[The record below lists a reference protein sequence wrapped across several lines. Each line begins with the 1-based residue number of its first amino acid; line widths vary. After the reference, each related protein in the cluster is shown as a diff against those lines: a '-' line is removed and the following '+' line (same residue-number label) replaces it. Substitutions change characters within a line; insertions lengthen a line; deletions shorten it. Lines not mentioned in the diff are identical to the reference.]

1 MLHVHQDARVVVW
14 GWQLYQSAGCM
25 FIKGFWA
32 TRRVEV
38 INCKGSGATTL
49 LYVLSQWIQASVG
62 MLNQT
67 LKLIG
72 AWG

>member
-1 MLHVHQDARVVVW
+1 
-14 GWQLYQSAGCM
+14 M